1 MTEYIQS
8 LSHVQIFA
16 TWSKEP
22 THWKDLDA
30 GKEWRQEEKGMTKD
44 ERVGWCHQLN
54 GHEFEQAPGGGEGQG
69 SLECCSPWGHKKS
82 DMTKQLN
89 KNNNTHTH
97 PYKDKEDSPVT
108 QQVRIC
114 LPMQETQ
121 IGLIPGLG
129 RPPPRHRATRPVH
142 TTTESTLWPAS
153 CNCWPCVPR
162 LLKPGRPRAAHC
174 NHWACAAR
182 TSTTE
187 VCTPRACALQQEKP
201 PKEKP
206 TQSRVAPAHRN

>member
-1 MTEYIQS
+1 MSKSLPPDPKSQLIGKTLMLGKSEGKRRKGWQRMRELDGVTNSMDMS
-8 LSHVQIFA
+8 LSKLQEVVKDREAWSAAVPGVTKSQ
-16 TWSKEP
+16 TWLSNWTKTT
-22 THWKDLDA
+22 TH
-30 GKEWRQEEKGMTKD
+30 
-44 ERVGWCHQLN
+44 
-54 GHEFEQAPGGGEGQG
+54 
-69 SLECCSPWGHKKS
+69 
-82 DMTKQLN
+82 
-89 KNNNTHTH
+89 THTH